1 MEPPATGRLEFRLLG
16 PIEARRDGRT
26 LPVGGRRQQ
35 ALLVLLLLDA
45 GRPVSLDRLADEL
58 WHEAPPAGAATT
70 LRAYVSKL
78 RGALGPA
85 APISSSADGY
95 ALEVEPEVVDVH
107 HFAVLVGEGG
117 KALAAGRML
126 RASEHLGAALD
137 LWRGAPFVG
146 FDEGVLREEAARLE
160 GLRLLALESRIE
172 AELGLGL
179 GFQLVAELEA
189 LLHAHPY
196 RERLWHH
203 LMLALY
209 RGGRQ
214 AEALAVYRR
223 AGRLFD
229 EQLGLE
235 PGEELRQ
242 LEQAILRQDVPAA
255 RRPEERHNLPSPVT
269 SFVGRESEL
278 ADVERLLGAQRLVTL
293 TGVGGA
299 GKTRLAL
306 EVGARAVSDWPDGV
320 FFVDLSALVEP
331 ELVPGHV
338 AAALDVRE
346 QHDSS
351 VVEQLVNRLRKAELL
366 LLLDNCEHLRAASAE
381 LTRRL
386 LADSP
391 GLRVLA
397 TSRTPLGVPGEIDYG
412 VPPLSVPGADAGGA
426 EVRSSEAVRLFLA
439 RVQGALPH
447 LRDDDAALDVAASI
461 CRELDGLPL
470 AIELAAARTKVFSL
484 EEIATRLGDRFRFLV
499 SWRRLT
505 PARHRTLLAA
515 MDWSYEL
522 LADDERELLA
532 RLSVFAGGFTLAAV
546 TESCLDGDEMRAV
559 ELIGRLVDASLV
571 VPDVREQ
578 QTRYRLLETV
588 RQYAAGRLDDLGET
602 AALRERHAAY
612 FVSLVEDMWAMQL
625 TDLGGFIE
633 RLRRDSDNLRAAL
646 SRSGENGNAEQLLRL
661 VKGMW
666 RFWWVQG
673 SLNEGRAWLD
683 AALEQGAQLDPALR
697 AEALE
702 GAAGLAWADG
712 DLARAHEFA
721 QEAQMLFDASSDL
734 RGIAACQIILGHV
747 ALANEDHRTAGVFF
761 ERGRELAEQLG
772 GTAGAGTAAVATLNL
787 GSVALDVGDLVGARR
802 QYETALAAYRAQAD
816 GFGVALSELL
826 LGFVAVEG
834 GRHDD
839 AAALFART
847 LSAFREIGFRH
858 YTALCLE
865 GIAAVAR
872 TRGDANAAA
881 QLLGAASAIRER
893 AGKAPASAGERV
905 GVAMRA
911 ELTER
916 QFADASAEGRALSE
930 DEAIATA
937 ERVLAG

>member
-1 MEPPATGRLEFRLLG
+1 MEPPATGPLEFRLLG

-35 ALLVLLLLDA
+35 ALLALLLLDA
-45 GRPVSLDRLADEL
+45 GRPVSADRLVDEL
-58 WHEAPPAGAATT
+58 WDGAPPAGAATT

-85 APISSSADGY
+85 APISSSAHGY
-95 ALEVEPEVVDVH
+95 ALHVEPDVVDVH
-107 HFAVLVGEGG
+107 HFVALVGNGG

-146 FDEGVLREEAARLE
+146 FDAGVLRDEAARLE

-172 AELGLGL
+172 ADLGLGL
-179 GFQLVAELEA
+179 DVQLVDELEA
-189 LLHAHPY
+189 LLHEHPY
-196 RERLWHH
+196 RERLWHQ

-223 AGRLFD
+223 AGTLFD

-235 PGEELRQ
+235 PGEELRE

-255 RRPEERHNLPSPVT
+255 QPPEQRHNLPSPVT

-278 ADVERLLGAQRLVTL
+278 ADVERMLGEQRLVTL

-306 EVGARAVSDWPDGV
+306 EVAARSVPDWRDGV
-320 FFVDLSALVEP
+320 FFVDLSALVDP

-346 QHDSS
+346 QQNSS
-351 VVEQLVNRLRKAELL
+351 VVEQLAKRLREAELL

-397 TSRTPLGVPGEIDYG
+397 TSRAPLGVPGEIDYG
-412 VPPLSVPGADAGGA
+412 VPPLSVPGADAGVA

-439 RVQGALPH
+439 RAQGTLPN

-470 AIELAAARTKVFSL
+470 AIELAAARTKAFSL
-484 EEIATRLGDRFRFLV
+484 EEIATRLSDRFRFLV

-505 PARHRTLLAA
+505 PARHRTLAEA
-515 MDWSYEL
+515 IGWSYEL
-522 LADDERELLA
+522 LAEDERELLA

-559 ELIGRLVDASLV
+559 ELIGQLVDASLV
-571 VPDVREQ
+571 VPDVRQQ
-578 QTRYRLLETV
+578 QTRFRLLETV
-588 RQYAAGRLDDLGET
+588 RQYAGGRLDELSES
-602 AALRERHAAY
+602 AATRDRHAAY
-612 FVSLVEDMWAMQL
+612 FLALVEDLWTMQL
-625 TDLGGFIE
+625 ADLGGFVE
-633 RLRRDSDNLRAAL
+633 RLRRDSENLRSAL
-646 SRSGENGNAEQLLRL
+646 SWSRETGNAEQLLRL
-661 VKGMW
+661 TKGMW

-673 SLNEGRAWLD
+673 SLSEGRAWLD

-712 DLARAHEFA
+712 DLARARELA
-721 QEAQMLFDASSDL
+721 QEAQTPFEANSDL
-734 RGIAACQIILGHV
+734 RGIGACQIVLGHV
-747 ALANEDHRTAGVFF
+747 ALAQEDYRAAGVFF
-761 ERGRELAEQLG
+761 ERSRELAEQLG
-772 GTAGAGTAAVATLNL
+772 GAAGAGTAAVATHNL
-787 GSVALDVGDLVGARR
+787 GSVALSVGDLAEAQR
-802 QYETALAAYRAQAD
+802 QYETALAIYRAQAD
-816 GFGVALSELL
+816 DYGVALSELF
-826 LGFVAVEG
+826 LGFVAVER

-847 LSAFREIGFRH
+847 LPAFHEIGFRH
-858 YTALCLE
+858 YTARCLE
-865 GIAAVAR
+865 GVAAVAR
-872 TRGDANAAA
+872 SRGDANAAA

-893 AGKAPASAGERV
+893 SGRAPTPATERV
-905 GVAMRA
+905 SVATRA
-911 ELTER
+911 ALEQE
-916 QFADASAEGRALSE
+916 DAWAEGHALSE
-930 DEAIATA
+930 DEAIAKA
-937 ERVLAG
+937 EGVLAG